1 MTFRKTSLTYKHAP
15 HIMDT
20 KHILL
25 PSSLIS
31 SSLPLTISQV
41 VGNVAAGAH
50 RMSPACAQRPR
61 LLARQGCST
70 LELALT
76 CAGWLGLVGRA
87 RLRVVVGARQPVPSA
102 CDGRHCSPAREALPN
117 PPTLGPCS
125 CAAAVGAEEQ
135 GPGLTKCA
143 CLHGPQ
149 WSAAGAKLGGGH
161 HGEVL
166 LEPAEAGAMLAG
178 AG

>member
-1 MTFRKTSLTYKHAP
+1 VTFRKTSLTYKHAP

-76 CAGWLGLVGRA
+76 CAGRLGLVGRA

-117 PPTLGPCS
+117 PANT
-125 CAAAVGAEEQ
+125 
-135 GPGLTKCA
+135 
-143 CLHGPQ
+143 
-149 WSAAGAKLGGGH
+149 
-161 HGEVL
+161 
-166 LEPAEAGAMLAG
+166 GAMLVCGRRRGRG
-178 AG
+178 AGTRPDQVCVPPWPAVECCWSQAGRGSPWRSAARAR